1 MSINKDILA
10 QKNTLKEEYQKLADQ
25 YNEAAKQSAAFAT
38 RFAMMRL
45 VYFFAAIG
53 LIIFIFSKSVLWAVV
68 VGLVLLLAFGF
79 MIRYHLQI
87 QAKTNFLKSLEQVN
101 NIELS
106 IINRKMDGLEDG
118 NKFLDPLHPYA
129 LDLDLF
135 GPYSFFHF
143 FNRGKTALGQ
153 KAFADYLLVPAN
165 TETILKRQAS
175 IKELSRNSE
184 WRQEYLALGLQ
195 QKNNDE
201 DLKLLT
207 TWLNSENY
215 VKPVSWIPIV
225 FYITPLIFIAGIYLC
240 MFSGILPL
248 PAILVFWLV
257 PMLILRKFVIRINE
271 THRQTSKAGD
281 VLKSYGNLMKSIE
294 DEKFQS
300 GHLIHLQKFLK
311 KEEIPASGIVKKLG
325 YIISQLEVRNNAFAI
340 MLNVIGL
347 WDLYWV
353 YRLEIWKSNFKS
365 DVQPWFDAFGE
376 FEALVS
382 FGGLQYNQMHWVF
395 PSILEQGTF
404 DSKELKHPLIEQDV
418 VIGNDV
424 KIPASAHLKLLTGSN
439 MAGKST
445 FLRTVG
451 LNIVM
456 GLAGLPVAADDMQLP
471 QLDVF
476 TSMRTQDALHEST
489 SSFYAEL
496 KRLKMILEAV
506 EKHNTT
512 GSGKQPF
519 FLLDEIL
526 KGTNSVDRHTG
537 SKALIEQLISEKA
550 AGIIATHDLDLGQ
563 LEEKS
568 GGAIENLCIEV
579 DVEDGKLVFD
589 YKLKKGVSKS
599 FNATQLMREMGI
611 KNL

>member
-1 MSINKDILA
+1 MA
-10 QKNTLKEEYQKLADQ
+10 QKNNISAQKNNLKKGYQKLADQ
-25 YNEAAKQSAAFAT
+25 YKTEAAGLATFAT
-38 RFAMMRL
+38 KVAMIRL
-45 VYFFAAIG
+45 VYFFLAIALSVYVFSLNIIG
-53 LIIFIFSKSVLWAVV
+53 AVLLIIA
-68 VGLVLLLAFGF
+68 LLLVFGF
-79 MIRYHLQI
+79 MIRYHLQL
-87 QAKTNFLKSLEQVN
+87 QSQSNFLKSLEQVN
-101 NIELS
+101 VNELNIFD
-106 IINRKMDGLEDG
+106 RKIDNLENG
-118 NKFLDPLHPYA
+118 IKFLNPLHPYA

-135 GPYSFFHF
+135 GPYYFFHF

-153 KAFADYLLVPAN
+153 KAFADYLLLPAD
-165 TETILKRQAS
+165 TETIIKRQES
-175 IKELSRNSE
+175 IKELSGKLD
-184 WRQEYLALGLQ
+184 WRQKYLALGLQ

-201 DLKLLT
+201 DLKLLNI
-207 TWLNSENY
+207 WLQSEDY
-215 VKPVSWIPIV
+215 VRTVSWVPLV
-225 FYITPLIFIAGIYLC
+225 FYIIPLVFLAGVYLC
-240 MFSGILPL
+240 GFSGILPL
-248 PAILVFWLV
+248 PVILAFWAVPLLV
-257 PMLILRKFVIRINE
+257 LRKFVIRINE
-271 THRQTSKAGD
+271 THRQTSKAGN
-281 VLKSYGNLMKSIE
+281 VLKSYGKLMKSIE
-294 DEKFQS
+294 DENFQS
-300 GHLIHLQKFLK
+300 EHLKYLQQFLN
-311 KEEIPASGIVKKLG
+311 KEQDSASKSVKKLG
-325 YIISQLEVRNNAFAI
+325 YIVSQLEVRNNAFAI
-340 MLNVIGL
+340 ILNVIGV
-347 WDLYWV
+347 WDLYWI
-353 YRLEIWKSNFKS
+353 YRLELWKGKYKSN
-365 DVQPWFDAFGE
+365 VQPWFDAFGE

-382 FGGLQYNQMHWVF
+382 YGGLKYNQAHWVF
-395 PSILEQGTF
+395 PTVIGQGTF
-404 DSKELKHPLIEQDV
+404 DAKELKHPLIEQDI

-456 GLAGLPVAADDMQLP
+456 GLAGVPVAADNMHLP

-563 LEEKS
+563 LEAKS
-568 GGAIENLCIEV
+568 EGAIENLCIEV

>member
-1 MSINKDILA
+1 MSERNNIRE
-10 QKNTLKEEYQKLADQ
+10 QKNQLKLGYQELADQ
-25 YNEAAKQSAAFAT
+25 YKKEAEASSAYAT
-38 RFAMMRL
+38 RFALIRL
-45 VYFFAAIG
+45 VYFFGAIA
-53 LIIFIFSKSVLWAVV
+53 LAVFVFSKSILGVVL
-68 VGLVLLLAFGF
+68 LSIVLLLGFGF

-87 QAKTNFLKSLEQVN
+87 QSKTNFLKALEQVN
-101 NIELS
+101 RNEVNIMERNMTGLD
-106 IINRKMDGLEDG
+106 DGQ
-118 NKFLDPLHPYA
+118 NFLNPLHPYA

-135 GPYSFFHF
+135 GPYSFFQF

-153 KAFADYLLVPAN
+153 KAFADYLLVPAD
-165 TETILKRQAS
+165 TGTIVKRQEA
-175 IKELSRNSE
+175 IKELSTNLE
-184 WRQEYLALGLQ
+184 WRQKYLALGIQ
-195 QKNNDE
+195 QKNNDQ
-201 DLKLLT
+201 DLKLLN
-207 TWLNSENY
+207 TWLDSEDY
-215 VKPVSWIPIV
+215 VKTVSWIPFV
-225 FYITPLIFIAGIYLC
+225 FFVMPLIFLVGVYLC
-240 MFSGILPL
+240 GFSGILPL
-248 PAILVFWLV
+248 PAILAFWAI
-257 PMLILRKFVIRINE
+257 PMLVLRKFVIRINE

-281 VLKSYGNLMKSIE
+281 VLKSYGKLMEAIE
-294 DEKFQS
+294 AEKFQS
-300 GHLIHLQKFLK
+300 EHLVRLQQFLK
-311 KEEIPASGIVKKLG
+311 KDQEFASGVVRKLG

-340 MLNVIGL
+340 ILNIIGL

-353 YRLEIWKSNFKS
+353 YRLELWKEKYKVNIH
-365 DVQPWFDAFGE
+365 PWFDAFGE

-382 FGGLQYNQMHWVF
+382 YGGLKYNQAHWVF
-395 PSILEQGTF
+395 PTILERGTF
-404 DSKELKHPLIEQDV
+404 DSKELKHPLIEQDIV
-418 VIGNDV
+418 VGNDV

-456 GLAGLPVAADDMQLP
+456 GLAGVPVAADEMKLP

-512 GSGKQPF
+512 GAGNQPF

-568 GGAIENLCIEV
+568 NGAIENLCIEV
-579 DVEDGKLVFD
+579 DVENGKLVFD